1 MRHALLMTSSV
12 ECSLMK
18 FKLADDCIGMA
29 EQSNFDLRICDIED
43 IVEISQMKLY
53 LGNMAVT
60 DVFLGKKKGNMNGMG

>member
-1 MRHALLMTSSV
+1 
-12 ECSLMK
+12 MK

-60 DVFLGKKKGNMNGMG
+60 DVFLGKKRAI

>member
-1 MRHALLMTSSV
+1 
-12 ECSLMK
+12 MK

-29 EQSNFDLRICDIED
+29 ELSNFDLRICDIED